1 MSVIQEIL
9 RKACHNKK
17 AKQQLFKHVWKPP
30 SAMPNFPFLPAR
42 RKLLKRLGLLGGA
55 AMLPPIF
62 RALGSSSP
70 VATSAMP
77 LRAIAQSAPLAADGL
92 NPHRVVLVSTTDR
105 AAGVRRALELLQPPS
120 FQGQRVFIKPNYNTG
135 DPAPAATDPAV
146 LEALVQVIQS
156 DGASQITVGDRS
168 GMVETRS
175 AMQQMKVF
183 DLAERY
189 GFTPMVFDELGRD
202 DWQYFDSEG
211 TNWSRGFAV
220 ARPVLD
226 ADAVVNV
233 CCLKTHRFGGHFT
246 LSLKNT
252 IGMVARRVPGDGHDY
267 MQELHRSNNQR
278 LMIAEV
284 NRAYRPT
291 LNLIDG
297 VDAFV
302 GGGPEQGER
311 VRAGVMLASSDR
323 IAIDAVG
330 IAILRMLGTTSEVST
345 GSIWQQA
352 QIRRAA
358 DLGLGAINSEQI
370 ELLAADSE
378 SAQMIDKLRPF
389 LS

>member
-1 MSVIQEIL
+1 
-9 RKACHNKK
+9 
-17 AKQQLFKHVWKPP
+17 
-30 SAMPNFPFLPAR
+30 MPNFSSSR
-42 RKLLKRLGLLGGA
+42 RKLLSLLGLLGGA
-55 AMLPPIF
+55 AVLPS
-62 RALGSSSP
+62 ALRGLFSAEAVSANSAPTTSVAKSAPNSS
-70 VATSAMP
+70 VP
-77 LRAIAQSAPLAADGL
+77 LTAIAQATPLAKEGL

-120 FQGQRVFIKPNYNTG
+120 FQGKRVFIKPNYNTG

-146 LEALVQVIQS
+146 LEALVQAVQA
-156 DGASQITVGDRS
+156 DGARGITVGDRS
-168 GMVETRS
+168 GMANTRS
-175 AMQQMKVF
+175 AMQQMQVF
-183 DLAERY
+183 ALAERY
-189 GFTPMVFDELGRD
+189 GFTPMVFDELSREN
-202 DWQYFDSEG
+202 WQYFDSAG
-211 TNWSRGFAV
+211 TNWSRGFAI
-220 ARPVLD
+220 ARPVLE
-226 ADAVVNV
+226 ADAVINA

-252 IGMVARRVPGDGHDY
+252 IGMVARYVPGDSHDY
-267 MQELHRSNNQR
+267 MRELHRSNNQR

-330 IAILRMLGTTSEVST
+330 IAILRMLGTTPEVSN
-345 GSIWQQA
+345 GSIWSQA

-358 DLGLGAINSEQI
+358 DLGLGAINAAQI
-370 ELLAADSE
+370 ELVTADDK
-378 SAQMIDKLRPF
+378 SAQMAEQLRPF

>member
-1 MSVIQEIL
+1 MS
-9 RKACHNKK
+9 
-17 AKQQLFKHVWKPP
+17 
-30 SAMPNFPFLPAR
+30 NFLSSR
-42 RKLLKRLGLLGGA
+42 RKLLNMLGLLGST
-55 AMLPPIF
+55 
-62 RALGSSSP
+62 ALLSPTLRNLFGTSSSAP
-70 VATSAMP
+70 ASAIS
-77 LRAIAQSAPLAADGL
+77 LSAVAQSSPIAAEEL

-105 AAGVRRALELLQPPS
+105 AAGVRRALELLEPPS
-120 FQGQRVFIKPNYNTG
+120 FQEKSVFIKPNYNTG

-146 LEALVQVIQS
+146 LEALVQEIQGA
-156 DGASQITVGDRS
+156 GASQITVGDRS
-168 GMVETRS
+168 GMAETRR
-175 AMQQMKVF
+175 AMEQMQVF
-183 DLAERY
+183 ALAERY
-189 GFTPMVFDELGRD
+189 GFTPMVFDELGQG
-202 DWQYFDSEG
+202 DWQYFASEG
-211 TNWSRGFAV
+211 TNWSKGFAI
-220 ARPVLD
+220 ARPVLE
-226 ADAVVNV
+226 ADAVLNV

-252 IGMVARRVPGDGHDY
+252 IGMVARRVPGDSHDY
-267 MQELHRSNNQR
+267 MRELHRSNNQR

-330 IAILRMLGTTSEVST
+330 IAILRMLGTTPEVST
-345 GSIWQQA
+345 GSIWSQT

-358 DLGLGAINSEQI
+358 DLGLGAISAEDI
-370 ELLAADSE
+370 EIVTGDSE
-378 SAQMIDKLRPF
+378 SAQMAENLKPF

>member
-1 MSVIQEIL
+1 
-9 RKACHNKK
+9 
-17 AKQQLFKHVWKPP
+17 
-30 SAMPNFPFLPAR
+30 MPNFFSSR
-42 RKLLKRLGLLGGA
+42 RKLLTRLGLLGSA
-55 AMLPPIF
+55 ALLPS
-62 RALGSSSP
+62 ALRTLTSSSS
-70 VATSAMP
+70 SAASSSMP
-77 LRAIAQSAPLAADGL
+77 LSALAQSAPLATEGL

-105 AAGVRRALELLQPPS
+105 ATGVRRALELLQPPS
-120 FQGQRVFIKPNYNTG
+120 FQDKRVFIKPNYNTG

-146 LEALVQVIQS
+146 LEALVQAIQG

-168 GMVETRS
+168 GMAETHT
-175 AMQQMKVF
+175 AMQQMQVF
-183 DLAERY
+183 ALAERY
-189 GFTPMVFDELGRD
+189 GFTPMVFDELGAD

-211 TNWSRGFAV
+211 TNWSRGFAI
-220 ARPVLD
+220 ARPVLN
-226 ADAVVNV
+226 ADAIVNA

-252 IGMVARRVPGDGHDY
+252 IGMVARRVPGDSHDY
-267 MQELHRSNNQR
+267 MQELHRSASQR
-278 LMIAEV
+278 LMIAGV

-291 LNLIDG
+291 INLIDG

-330 IAILRMLGTTSEVST
+330 IAILRMLGTTAEVSN
-345 GSIWQQA
+345 GSIWSQE

-358 DLGLGAINSEQI
+358 DLGLGATSAEQI
-370 ELLAADSE
+370 ELVTADSE
-378 SAQMIDKLRPF
+378 SAQMADKLRPF